1 MRSKKSIRR
10 AAGVGVVAAL
20 LVPSA
25 VALAGHLSGNVA
37 SYTGCVDKKG
47 GLYNL
52 AQGDDTTDPCRGD
65 DLKVHLSGGDITAV
79 TAGPGLTGGGTNGA
93 VTLAVD
99 TAVVQSRV
107 TGTCAV
113 GSAVRAVN
121 ADGTVV
127 CESAATAPTYV
138 TQTQQTGPID
148 LASNPVLCQTAPHAA
163 STAGTARLDSWVSL
177 EGSGLTSFTVQNVFS
192 TDGGASWQSA
202 ADGQFS
208 RDSTPAAGHWG
219 HATNSA
225 RLNLLA
231 GTTYRW
237 GVRVTDD
244 GGPSNMSQ
252 SRCEVIVE
260 IG

>member
-10 AAGVGVVAAL
+10 AAGLGVVAAAL
-20 LVPSA
+20 LPSA

-52 AQGDDTTDPCRGD
+52 AHGDDTTEPCRGD

-79 TAGPGLTGGGTNGA
+79 TAGAGLTGGGTNGA

-113 GSAVRAVN
+113 GTAVRAVN

-127 CESAATAPTYV
+127 CQPAATAPTYV
-138 TQTQQTGPID
+138 AQTQGTGAVN
-148 LASNPVLCQTAPHAA
+148 LALDPVLCQTAPHTAN
-163 STAGTARLDSWVSL
+163 SAGTARLDSWVSL
-177 EGSGLTSFTVQNVFS
+177 EGSGVTSFTVRNVFS
-192 TDGGASWQSA
+192 TDGGTTWLNV
-202 ADGQFS
+202 DNTFS

-219 HATNSA
+219 HANNSA
-225 RLNLLA
+225 LQNLVA

-237 GVRVTDD
+237 GVRVGLDSGNTNVTD
-244 GGPSNMSQ
+244 G
-252 SRCEVIVE
+252 RCEVLLE